1 MLSGFWLFDA
11 SVWSGEF
18 ADCREEPCTVFPSRA
33 SCGLVSSGLV
43 DRIGPPP
50 PPTSCSV
57 GLRFRESSP
66 MPRMLLSG
74 FSALVWP
81 ALVDLFSSDV
91 VRFEA
96 PSRDGIGLPVFPSA
110 VSGSAVFRAF
120 CRLLLS
126 GLVDGIGLFPPP
138 PGGVGFC
145 KLSAPPRVLLSGF
158 SALVWSALV
167 DCREAPGGLWIPD
180 VVWFEAPSSDGIGLP
195 MFPCKWTDS
204 GRFHPPPGGLGR
216 FAMVSSAVAP

>member
-74 FSALVWP
+74 FSALVLA
-81 ALVDLFSSDV
+81 ALVDC
-91 VRFEA
+91 RE
-96 PSRDGIGLPVFPSA
+96 A
-110 VSGSAVFRAF
+110 VSGVSGVFRAF
-120 CRLLLS
+120 CRLLSS

>member
-1 MLSGFWLFDA
+1 MLSGFWWFDA
-11 SVWSGEF
+11 SVWSGGL

-33 SCGLVSSGLV
+33 SCGLV
-43 DRIGPPP
+43 DRIGLLP

-57 GLRFRESSP
+57 SLRFREPSP

-81 ALVDLFSSDV
+81 ALVDLISSDV

-96 PSRDGIGLPVFPSA
+96 PSRDGIGLPFPVFPSA

-126 GLVDGIGLFPPP
+126 GLVDGIGLFPPV
-138 PGGVGFC
+138 GLGFC
-145 KLSAPPRVLLSGF
+145 ESSAMPRVLLSGF
-158 SALVWSALV
+158 SALVWPALV
-167 DCREAPGGLWIPD
+167 DCREAPGGL
-180 VVWFEAPSSDGIGLP
+180 
-195 MFPCKWTDS
+195 
-204 GRFHPPPGGLGR
+204 
-216 FAMVSSAVAP
+216 

>member
-43 DRIGPPP
+43 DRIGLFP

-57 GLRFRESSP
+57 SLRFRVSSP

-74 FSALVWP
+74 FSALVLA
-81 ALVDLFSSDV
+81 ALVDC
-91 VRFEA
+91 RE
-96 PSRDGIGLPVFPSA
+96 A
-110 VSGSAVFRAF
+110 VSGVSGVFRAF
-120 CRLLLS
+120 CRLLSS